1 MSDDIKKEDTPEISE
16 NDISEET
23 QAANEKEILTEIV
36 FEKNDRDKKTKTG
49 LKTVGIISIVLA
61 VAGLALIGL
70 CVYFLMLK
78 PTYDKNGDNGNTVTY
93 DNIASVTDSSYSE
106 KKPLLEMIATSPDAT
121 PLDAT
126 SQDAPETDTEVSDE
140 E

>member
-16 NDISEET
+16 NEISEDT
-23 QAANEKEILTEIV
+23 QTDNEKEVLTEIV
-36 FEKNDRDKKTKTG
+36 FEKNEKVEKTKTG
-49 LKTVGIISIVLA
+49 LKTVGIISIILA

-78 PTYDKNGDNGNTVTY
+78 PAYDKNSYNENVMTY
-93 DNIASVTDSSYSE
+93 DNIASVTDPSYSE
-106 KKPLLEMIATSPDAT
+106 KKTLLEMIATSLDAT
-121 PLDAT
+121 PLDAAM
-126 SQDAPETDTEVSDE
+126 QDAQKTDTEVSGE